1 MKLPSDLLSQRQE
14 WEMMLGGLQV
24 EPPEVVGGYGHQ
36 ELSVEIAPC
45 ASKLQ
50 IAFCLSCL
58 LPPLNFARY

>member
-36 ELSVEIAPC
+36 ELSVEIGPC

>member
-1 MKLPSDLLSQRQE
+1 MKLLSDLLSQRQE

-24 EPPEVVGGYGHQ
+24 EVVGGYGHQ

-58 LPPLNFARY
+58 LPLLNFAHY